1 MAHPSQPQP
10 SARPPVQPSTL
21 DPVSRTGET
30 VTVACKLPLGIMM
43 QVFEMEDAEEIVGAG
58 AVRKFK
64 RARAVGP
71 AIKLNGSAKYRGS
84 DHETL
89 HDIRHGAGLTFG
101 VPKDAFDRWVEANK
115 DNEFISK
122 GLVFAHRSD
131 AQSMAAERVSV
142 KTGLEP
148 VDPKAKVLD
157 PETRGVV
164 EQAA

>member
-1 MAHPSQPQP
+1 M
-10 SARPPVQPSTL
+10 
-21 DPVSRTGET
+21 SRTGET

-43 QVFEMEDAEEIVGAG
+43 QTFEMEDAEEIVGAG

-64 RARAVGP
+64 RARAVGA

-89 HDIRHGAGLTFG
+89 HDIRHAAGLTYG
-101 VPKDAFDRWVEANK
+101 VPKDAWERWREANK
-115 DNEFISK
+115 DNEFITK
-122 GLVFAHRSD
+122 GLVFAHGTD
-131 AQSMAAERVSV
+131 VQAKAAERVAV